1 MSMFLKNSRKTAGFT
16 LVEMLIA
23 LFIFS
28 LISAGTMTALTGAIS
43 ARGQVKQRLAE
54 IGDVEV
60 MRALIKSDMRH
71 MILRENRDSFGAA
84 EPLVLTGGYDD
95 NLLTFTRSGR
105 TNPGG
110 LQKRGDVQRV
120 SYIFEGG
127 ELIRRALPSE
137 NPAQIGE
144 PIDRVLM
151 RNLIDIDIEFIKN
164 ARTETFLAVK
174 VADMALAADNPPVE
188 LIRLRAEFKSG
199 DILDQYFE
207 VGL

>member
-1 MSMFLKNSRKTAGFT
+1 MSKVLKNTRKTAGFT

-43 ARGQVKQRLAE
+43 ARGQVKARLAD
-54 IGDVEV
+54 IGEVEV

-71 MILRENRDSFGAA
+71 MILRENRDSFGAP
-84 EPLVLTGGYDD
+84 EPLVLTGGYED

-105 TNPGG
+105 ANPGG

-120 SYIFEGG
+120 SYIFERG

-137 NPAQIGE
+137 NPAQIGD

-151 RNLIDIDIEFIKN
+151 RGVRDIEIEFINKRR
-164 ARTETFLAVK
+164 AETFLAVK
-174 VADMALAADNPPVE
+174 VSDIARAADNPPVR
-188 LIRLRAEFKSG
+188 LIRLRAEFISG
-199 DILDQYFE
+199 QVLDQYFE